1 VQVRLLWLVLVAV
14 ALLNACSQAPE
25 DDADPR
31 LLMGPLTVDREFLPE
46 QRADILAAVDLWR
59 RATGGEFAPEVR
71 FADVSCDQP
80 FAIEAV
86 SSEGCHIG
94 QEVHEQDDDEH
105 DDDERPRVLG
115 AAHPHQHWISVVT
128 WLDGA
133 SFRANVAHE
142 LGHYVLLGHGQGVM
156 AQARKHEP
164 AVVAPTSISEFCAIW
179 GCKADA
185 PDPTE

>member
-1 VQVRLLWLVLVAV
+1 MQVRFLWLVAV
-14 ALLNACSQAPE
+14 ALLDACSGDTA
-25 DDADPR
+25 DADPR
-31 LLMGPLTVDREFLPE
+31 LLMGPLTVDREFRPE

-59 RATGGEFAPEVR
+59 RATGGRFAPEVR

-94 QEVHEQDDDEH
+94 QEVHDDDQPL
-105 DDDERPRVLG
+105 RPERVLG
-115 AAHPHQHWISVVT
+115 AAHPQHHWISVVT
-128 WLDGA
+128 WLESA
-133 SFRANVAHE
+133 AFRDNVAHE
-142 LGHYVLLGHGQGVM
+142 LGHYVLVGHGEGIM

-179 GCKADA
+179 GCDA
-185 PDPTE
+185 GAAGATD